1 MTTIVLADGHAWF
14 AKDCAPS
21 LGRGRLV
28 GGRRA
33 ADGLEAV
40 ELVTQL
46 QLDVLIVD
54 LMLPS
59 WWLQQESRMRIECI
73 SKGVA
78 NLVQGILLH
87 HGIRSS
93 QQGPFIS
100 SAPTIMIMPIG
111 AIDSEKEAAIRRDI
125 QRIAGATIHG

>member
-1 MTTIVLADGHAWF
+1 
-14 AKDCAPS
+14 
-21 LGRGRLV
+21 LV
-28 GGRRA
+28 VGEA
-33 ADGLEAV
+33 VEGLEAV
-40 ELVTQL
+40 ELVAQL

-59 WWLQQESRMRIECI
+59 WWMQQESRMRIECI

-93 QQGPFIS
+93 WQGPLIG
-100 SAPTIMIMPIG
+100 SAATTTIMPIG
-111 AIDSEKEAAIRRDI
+111 AIDSEKEAALRRDI